1 MSWPTIR
8 RSFVIALLPIAALL
22 VGACSKMRYVDMQPL
37 EQAGMRY
44 ETTKQ
49 LRELNVTEEEVAELL
64 LVMQARLSD
73 AACVELV
80 KRARSRQQAFTDG
93 EEISSLL
100 GAGLKEAVV
109 MELVRLN
116 QLGLWTEEYKLMHQ
130 ALLSDTLILTLARR
144 RAEGKPTVSGG
155 ALARLKNAGISEAAL
170 VELARRGISDA
181 DADTIFAQR
190 RRGTSESELLRRYPA
205 RE

>member
-1 MSWPTIR
+1 MSVRTIS
-8 RSFVIALLPIAALL
+8 RSLFFAPLLAGVLL
-22 VGACSKMRYVDMQPL
+22 FGGCSKMRYVDMQPL

-49 LRELNVTEEEVAELL
+49 LRELNVTEEESAELL
-64 LVMQARLSD
+64 LVKQARLSD
-73 AACVELV
+73 DACVEV
-80 KRARSRQQAFTDG
+80 VRRARSRQQPFTDG

-100 GAGLKEAVV
+100 SAGLKEAVV

-144 RAEGKPTVSGG
+144 RAEGLPAVSGG

-170 VELARRGISDA
+170 IELARRGITDAEA
-181 DADTIFAQR
+181 DAIFSQR
-190 RRGTSESELLRRYPA
+190 RRGTSEPEILRRY
-205 RE
+205 RTQ

>member
-1 MSWPTIR
+1 MSARTR
-8 RSFVIALLPIAALL
+8 NRSLCLAALL
-22 VGACSKMRYVDMQPL
+22 AGALVFGGCSKVRYVDMQPL

-64 LVMQARLSD
+64 LVKQVRLSD

-80 KRARSRQQAFTDG
+80 QRARFRQQPFTDG
-93 EEISSLL
+93 DEISSLL

-116 QLGLWTEEYKLMHQ
+116 QLGLLAEEYKLMHQ
-130 ALLSDTLILTLARR
+130 ALMSDTLILTLARR
-144 RAEGKPTVSGG
+144 RAEGLPTVSGG
-155 ALARLKNAGISEAAL
+155 ALARLKNAGISEGAL
-170 VELARRGISDA
+170 VELARRGITDAEA
-181 DADTIFAQR
+181 DAIFARR
-190 RRGTSESELLRRYPA
+190 RRGMSESAILRSYPI